1 MRQLIQR
8 LEDDHKKDKRVWWA
22 LGTLLLFSCGRP
34 ATRPESVEELFAGL
48 EVSCST
54 ERMDFDEREVVEPI
68 YIASL
73 DNLLLIGN
81 FFTEP
86 QVTVYDLD
94 SQRLAGSFLHKGRAN
109 NEVLGMDGLDC
120 CDGRIYV
127 YSGGE
132 RKLVMTDSAG
142 WRQNPVALE
151 VRTVSEIPD
160 GHGYDRHP
168 ICGGR
173 FVSTGYQ
180 FSNPDCQ
187 FFLTDSSLCQ
197 VKGFDVYPEAAVNA
211 GLTPAEM
218 ALGYNG
224 NVTVSPD
231 GSHFV
236 ATSRQGAV
244 WKFFDCR
251 PDSVPVKTAEYLF
264 EIPVFSSASSG
275 AHSTVRFDPDNV
287 QGVLSATSDDRYFYL
302 LYSERKPWRD
312 WPRESDVVY
321 VFTHDGQPVRKI
333 RLDIPVGWIVSDAI
347 GSGLY
352 LIRVVD
358 EGCQIRR
365 TVWK

>member
-1 MRQLIQR
+1 MNWKISVLS
-8 LEDDHKKDKRVWWA
+8 LSAWA
-22 LGTLLLFSCGRP
+22 VGLVSCGGRDDRP
-34 ATRPESVEELFAGL
+34 KSVEELFEGL

-54 ERMDFDEREVVEPI
+54 ERMDFDEREMVEPI
-68 YIASL
+68 YIACL
-73 DNLLLIGN
+73 DNSLLIGN
-81 FFTEP
+81 FFTDP

-94 SQRLAGSFLHKGRAN
+94 SQKRVGAFLHKGRAN
-109 NEVLGMDGLDC
+109 NEVLQVDGVDC
-120 CDGRIYV
+120 CGGRVYV
-127 YSGGE
+127 YSGSD
-132 RKLVMTDSAG
+132 RKLAIADRAG
-142 WRQNPVALE
+142 LRQTPVPLE

-160 GHGYDRHP
+160 GHGYGRHP

-180 FSNPDCQ
+180 SSHPDCQ
-187 FFLTDSSLCQ
+187 FFLTDSSLCE
-197 VKGFDVYPEAAVNA
+197 VKGFDAYPETAVNA

-224 NVTVSPD
+224 NVKVSPD

-251 PDSVPVKTAEYLF
+251 TDSVPVKTAEYLF

-275 AHSTVRFDPDNV
+275 SHSTVRFDPDNV

-302 LYSERKPWRD
+302 LYSDRRPWRD

-321 VFTHDGQPVRKI
+321 VFTHEGKPVRKVL
-333 RLDIPVGWIVSDAI
+333 LDVPVGWIVSGADGEA
-347 GSGLY
+347 LY
-352 LIRVVD
+352 LLKATDEGYQVRRVVW
-358 EGCQIRR
+358 GNQR
-365 TVWK
+365 